1 MGYDSLGV
9 GIFLNRFLSV
19 LFEITEYVKTK
30 TVMADII
37 LRGLEWMIRFSFILS
52 DQGIQFNVY

>member
-1 MGYDSLGV
+1 
-9 GIFLNRFLSV
+9 
-19 LFEITEYVKTK
+19 
-30 TVMADII
+30 MADII